1 MGSVRFQSNRRFNIH
16 ITALKSL
23 KTGEFRMRHWLRSV
37 IEIREG
43 EMLITGLMILYI
55 YLTLVTYYLLNP
67 ARDSLFLTGLGAE
80 R

>member
-1 MGSVRFQSNRRFNIH
+1 
-16 ITALKSL
+16 
-23 KTGEFRMRHWLRSV
+23 MRHWLRSV